1 MSKRLNPLAL
11 GAAVVVTFALGA
23 APALADKG
31 GHGSGGGGGT
41 TADASIALNT
51 STSTFAQIA
60 APSLGSSVSFT
71 VTYPTS
77 VKTPRVEVLCYQNGA
92 LVYGEAGSPGDTFVL
107 GGGGSLWLT
116 AGGSAS
122 CTANLYYFTWK
133 AGQPAT
139 TYLASTSFDAAG

>member
-1 MSKRLNPLAL
+1 MPKRVNPLAL
-11 GAAVVVTFALGA
+11 GAAVVVSFALGV

-51 STSTFAQIA
+51 SASARIA

-92 LVYGEAGSPGDTFVL
+92 LVYGEAGSPGDTFLL

-122 CTANLYYFTWK
+122 CVANLYYFTWK

-139 TYLASTSFDAAG
+139 TYLATTSFDAAG

>member
-1 MSKRLNPLAL
+1 MSKRVNPLAL
-11 GAAVVVTFALGA
+11 GAAVVAAFAFGV

-31 GHGSGGGGGT
+31 GHGGGGGT
-41 TADASIALNT
+41 TADASITLNT
-51 STSTFAQIA
+51 STSARIA
-60 APSLGSSVSFT
+60 APSLGSSVTFT

>member
-1 MSKRLNPLAL
+1 MSKRVNPLAL
-11 GAAVVVTFALGA
+11 GAAVVAAFAFGV

-31 GHGSGGGGGT
+31 GHGGGGGT
-41 TADASIALNT
+41 TADASITLNT
-51 STSTFAQIA
+51 STSARIA
-60 APSLGSSVSFT
+60 APSLGSNVTFT

>member
-1 MSKRLNPLAL
+1 MSKRVNPLAL
-11 GAAVVVTFALGA
+11 GAAVVATFAFGV

-31 GHGSGGGGGT
+31 GHGGGGGT
-41 TADASIALNT
+41 TADASITLNT
-51 STSTFAQIA
+51 STSARIA

>member
-1 MSKRLNPLAL
+1 MSKRVNPLAL
-11 GAAVVVTFALGA
+11 GAAVVATFALGV

-31 GHGSGGGGGT
+31 GHGGGGGT

-51 STSTFAQIA
+51 STSARIA
-60 APSLGSSVSFT
+60 APSLGSSVTFT

-122 CTANLYYFTWK
+122 CVANLYYFTWK

-139 TYLASTSFDAAG
+139 TYLASTSFDAAA